1 MKLAYSIKET
11 AELLGCGLN
20 KTYDMVHSNALP
32 HFKFGKKIMIPAS
45 AISELVNQ
53 STNKINNDR
62 QKINTNTKCTT

>member
-32 HFKFGKKIMIPAS
+32 HFKFGKKIMIPAKS
-45 AISELVNQ
+45 ISDLVNLQ
-53 STNKINNDR
+53 IIAKGKANGT
-62 QKINTNTKCTT
+62 TK

>member
-32 HFKFGKKIMIPAS
+32 HFKFGKKIMIPAN
-45 AISELVNQ
+45 AISDLVDH
-53 STNKINNDR
+53 STGQNDEQVHR
-62 QKINTNTKCTT
+62 NPKAV

>member
-45 AISELVNQ
+45 AISELVDHSMEQ
-53 STNKINNDR
+53 NDEQVHR
-62 QKINTNTKCTT
+62 NPKAV

>member
-20 KTYDMVHSNALP
+20 RTYDMVHSNTLP
-32 HFKFGKKIMIPAS
+32 HFKFGKKIMIPAN

-53 STNKINNDR
+53 STNQMKNENN
-62 QKINTNTKCTT
+62 